1 MKFRTIAFLL
11 LILTSVFVVGCSSDT
26 TTEDDIEVTITLY
39 DEVNDTTIASD
50 DLVVQ
55 EGQVLQDILEANY
68 DVEVQQGGFITSIEG
83 HSQNES
89 DSIFWVFEVNEEVVN
104 EGASSYEVQDE
115 DYIEFKLMQ
124 FE

>member
-11 LILTSVFVVGCSSDT
+11 LILTSVFVVGCSSNT
-26 TTEDDIEVTITLY
+26 TTEDEIEVTITLY

-104 EGASSYEVQDE
+104 EGASSYEVQNE

>member
-1 MKFRTIAFLL
+1 MKFRTIVFLL

-26 TTEDDIEVTITLY
+26 TTEDEIEVTITLY

-50 DLVVQ
+50 DLVAQ

-104 EGASSYEVQDE
+104 EGASSYEVQNE